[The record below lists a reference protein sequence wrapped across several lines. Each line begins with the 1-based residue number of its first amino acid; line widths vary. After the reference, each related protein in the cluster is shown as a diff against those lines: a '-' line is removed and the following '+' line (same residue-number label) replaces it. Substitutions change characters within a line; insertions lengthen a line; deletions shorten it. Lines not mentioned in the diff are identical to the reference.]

1 MASNAMLSLLGSDGG
16 RDNLRFRV
24 LFSATLVTSTD
35 QYAVTVRDLSTTG
48 AGIEGARLPSAG
60 ADVLLRRRSTDFF
73 ARVSWSAGG
82 HAGIEFDEPISAAEL
97 IAQLNAGARF
107 GTGTAAREP
116 MSAEDLA
123 IARAWLRGEDRGDS
137 AAI

>member
-35 QYAVTVRDLSTTG
+35 QHPVTVRDLSTTG

-60 ADVLLRRRSTDFF
+60 TDVLLRRRSTDFF
-73 ARVSWSAGG
+73 ASVSWSAGG
-82 HAGIEFDEPISAAEL
+82 RAGLEFDEPISAAEL
-97 IAQLNAGARF
+97 VAQLNAGARF
-107 GTGTAAREP
+107 GTGAPARQP

-137 AAI
+137 ASA